1 VETVLAVERVDDG
14 LPCRHRDPGGVFLDD
29 GTPTQVTMWQEAAD
43 HLWFVFK
50 ILPAAFLLD
59 LMMFHFWLRYRHW
72 KEKSGGRE

>member
-1 VETVLAVERVDDG
+1 
-14 LPCRHRDPGGVFLDD
+14 VFLDD